1 MFKELK
7 IDRRTLFVF
16 TSHDGP
22 HSEGGTSTRCST
34 RTGLC
39 LGSSAT
45 CTKMACP
52 RHRAEELEEMAA
64 EWLDDDEDEDED
76 EEDDEGEDLD

>member
-1 MFKELK
+1 
-7 IDRRTLFVF
+7 
-16 TSHDGP
+16 
-22 HSEGGTSTRCST
+22 
-34 RTGLC
+34 
-39 LGSSAT
+39 
-45 CTKMACP
+45 MACP